1 MFILNRRKYGILRYI
16 YNEKKEKLNKK
27 IKRGDKLLDN
37 EHILVAV
44 IFIENSEGKYLIQKT
59 SKEKGEKYA
68 TTGGH
73 VLSGEIPK
81 TAIIRETKEELGL
94 DVSNEN
100 IIYIGDLLFGIPFGE
115 IYYLKKDL
123 DIAKLKL
130 QQEEVEQVEYL
141 TKTEILKLI
150 ETEKMVKSHGL
161 MFKKMLD
168 KTSIK

>member
-1 MFILNRRKYGILRYI
+1 MEYLDI

-37 EHILVAV
+37 EHILVTV

-73 VLSGEIPK
+73 VLSGETPK

-141 TKTEILKLI
+141 TKAEILKLI

>member
-1 MFILNRRKYGILRYI
+1 MEYLDI

-73 VLSGEIPK
+73 VLSGETPK
-81 TAIIRETKEELGL
+81 TSIIRETKEELGL

>member
-1 MFILNRRKYGILRYI
+1 MEYLDI

-150 ETEKMVKSHGL
+150 ETEKMVKSQGL

>member
-1 MFILNRRKYGILRYI
+1 MEYLDI

-73 VLSGEIPK
+73 VLSGETPK

-161 MFKKMLD
+161 IFKKMLD

>member
-1 MFILNRRKYGILRYI
+1 MEYLDI

-73 VLSGEIPK
+73 VLSGETPK

-141 TKTEILKLI
+141 TKAEILKLI

>member
-1 MFILNRRKYGILRYI
+1 MEYLDI

-27 IKRGDKLLDN
+27 IKREDKLLDN

-123 DIAKLKL
+123 NIAKLKL

-141 TKTEILKLI
+141 TKAEILKLI

-168 KTSIK
+168 KTSVK

>member
-1 MFILNRRKYGILRYI
+1 MEYLDI

-27 IKRGDKLLDN
+27 IKRGDKLLGN

-73 VLSGEIPK
+73 VLSGETPK

>member
-1 MFILNRRKYGILRYI
+1 MEYLDI

-37 EHILVAV
+37 EHILVTV
-44 IFIENSEGKYLIQKT
+44 IFIENNEGKYLIQKT

-73 VLSGEIPK
+73 VLSGETPK

-94 DVSNEN
+94 DISNEN
-100 IIYIGDLLFGIPFGE
+100 IIYMGDLLFGIPFGE

-123 DIAKLKL
+123 DVAKLSL
-130 QQEEVEQVEYL
+130 QHEEVEQVEYL
-141 TKTEILKLI
+141 SKDEILKLI
-150 ETEKMVKSHGL
+150 ETEKITKSHGL

>member
-1 MFILNRRKYGILRYI
+1 MEYLDI

>member
-1 MFILNRRKYGILRYI
+1 MEYLDI

-44 IFIENSEGKYLIQKT
+44 IFIENSGGKYLIQKT

-73 VLSGEIPK
+73 VLSGETPK

-141 TKTEILKLI
+141 TKAEILKLI

-168 KTSIK
+168 KINIK

>member
-1 MFILNRRKYGILRYI
+1 MEYLDI

-123 DIAKLKL
+123 NIAKLKL

>member
-1 MFILNRRKYGILRYI
+1 MEYLDI

-73 VLSGEIPK
+73 VLSGETPK

-115 IYYLKKDL
+115 IYYLKKDP

>member
-1 MFILNRRKYGILRYI
+1 MEYLDI

-37 EHILVAV
+37 EHILVAI

-73 VLSGEIPK
+73 VLSGETPK

>member
-1 MFILNRRKYGILRYI
+1 MEYLDI

-73 VLSGEIPK
+73 VLSGETPK

-100 IIYIGDLLFGIPFGE
+100 IIYICDLLFGIPFGE

-168 KTSIK
+168 KINIK

>member
-1 MFILNRRKYGILRYI
+1 MEYLDI

-73 VLSGEIPK
+73 VLSGETPK

>member
-1 MFILNRRKYGILRYI
+1 MEYLDI

-123 DIAKLKL
+123 NIAKLKL

-141 TKTEILKLI
+141 TKAEILKLI

>member
-1 MFILNRRKYGILRYI
+1 MEYLDI

-37 EHILVAV
+37 EHILVTV

-73 VLSGEIPK
+73 VLSGETPK

>member
-1 MFILNRRKYGILRYI
+1 MEYLDI

-37 EHILVAV
+37 EHILVTV

-73 VLSGEIPK
+73 VLSGETSK
-81 TAIIRETKEELGL
+81 TAIIREVKEELGL
-94 DVSNEN
+94 DISNEN

-123 DIAKLKL
+123 DVAKLSL
-130 QQEEVEQVEYL
+130 QHEEVEQVEYL
-141 TKTEILKLI
+141 SKDEILKLI
-150 ETEKMVKSHGL
+150 ETEKMTKSHGL

>member
-1 MFILNRRKYGILRYI
+1 MEYLDI

-37 EHILVAV
+37 EHILVTV
-44 IFIENSEGKYLIQKT
+44 IFIENNEGKYLIQKT

-73 VLSGEIPK
+73 VLSGETPK
-81 TAIIRETKEELGL
+81 TAIIREVKEELGL
-94 DVSNEN
+94 DISNEN

-123 DIAKLKL
+123 DVAKLSL
-130 QQEEVEQVEYL
+130 QHEEVEQVEYL
-141 TKTEILKLI
+141 SKDEILKLI
-150 ETEKMVKSHGL
+150 ETEKMTKSHGL

>member
-1 MFILNRRKYGILRYI
+1 MEYLDI

-73 VLSGEIPK
+73 VLSGETPK

-100 IIYIGDLLFGIPFGE
+100 IIYIGDLLFGFPFGE

>member
-1 MFILNRRKYGILRYI
+1 MEYLDI

-73 VLSGEIPK
+73 VLSGETPK

-123 DIAKLKL
+123 NIAKLKL

-141 TKTEILKLI
+141 TKAEILKLI

-168 KTSIK
+168 KTSVK

>member
-1 MFILNRRKYGILRYI
+1 MEYLDI

-59 SKEKGEKYA
+59 SKEKGEKFA

-73 VLSGEIPK
+73 VLSGETPK

>member
-1 MFILNRRKYGILRYI
+1 MEYLDI

-44 IFIENSEGKYLIQKT
+44 IFIENSKGKYLIQKT
-59 SKEKGEKYA
+59 SKEKGKKYA

-73 VLSGEIPK
+73 VLSGETPK

>member
-1 MFILNRRKYGILRYI
+1 MEYLDI

-73 VLSGEIPK
+73 VLSGETSK

>member
-1 MFILNRRKYGILRYI
+1 MEYLDI

-73 VLSGEIPK
+73 VLSGETPK

-115 IYYLKKDL
+115 IYYLKK
-123 DIAKLKL
+123 
-130 QQEEVEQVEYL
+130 
-141 TKTEILKLI
+141 ILI
-150 ETEKMVKSHGL
+150 
-161 MFKKMLD
+161 
-168 KTSIK
+168 

>member
-1 MFILNRRKYGILRYI
+1 MEYLDI

-37 EHILVAV
+37 EHILVTV
-44 IFIENSEGKYLIQKT
+44 IFIENVEGKYLIQKT

-73 VLSGEIPK
+73 VLSGETPK
-81 TAIIRETKEELGL
+81 TAIIREVKEELGL
-94 DVSNEN
+94 DISNEN

-123 DIAKLKL
+123 DVAKLSL
-130 QQEEVEQVEYL
+130 QHEEVEQVEYL
-141 TKTEILKLI
+141 SKDEILKLI
-150 ETEKMVKSHGL
+150 ETEKMTKSHGL

>member
-1 MFILNRRKYGILRYI
+1 MEYLDI

-141 TKTEILKLI
+141 TKAEILKLI

-168 KTSIK
+168 KTNIK

>member
-1 MFILNRRKYGILRYI
+1 MEYLDI
-16 YNEKKEKLNKK
+16 YNEKKEKLNKR

>member
-1 MFILNRRKYGILRYI
+1 MECLDI

-44 IFIENSEGKYLIQKT
+44 IFIENSKGKYLIQKT

-73 VLSGEIPK
+73 VLSGETPK

-100 IIYIGDLLFGIPFGE
+100 IIYIGDLLFGIPYGE

>member
-1 MFILNRRKYGILRYI
+1 MEYLDI
-16 YNEKKEKLNKK
+16 YNEKKVKLNKK

-115 IYYLKKDL
+115 IYYLKK
-123 DIAKLKL
+123 
-130 QQEEVEQVEYL
+130 
-141 TKTEILKLI
+141 ILI
-150 ETEKMVKSHGL
+150 
-161 MFKKMLD
+161 
-168 KTSIK
+168 

>member
-1 MFILNRRKYGILRYI
+1 MEYLDI

-68 TTGGH
+68 TAGGH
-73 VLSGEIPK
+73 VLSGETPK

>member
-1 MFILNRRKYGILRYI
+1 MEYLDI

-44 IFIENSEGKYLIQKT
+44 IFIENSKGKYLIQKT

-73 VLSGEIPK
+73 VLSGETPK

>member
-1 MFILNRRKYGILRYI
+1 M
-16 YNEKKEKLNKK
+16 
-27 IKRGDKLLDN
+27 
-37 EHILVAV
+37 
-44 IFIENSEGKYLIQKT
+44 IQKT

-73 VLSGEIPK
+73 VLSGETPK

-161 MFKKMLD
+161 MFKKKLD

>member
-1 MFILNRRKYGILRYI
+1 MECLDI

-44 IFIENSEGKYLIQKT
+44 IFIENSKGKYLIQKT

-73 VLSGEIPK
+73 VLSGETPK